1 MIYNY
6 TENDLLEYP
15 ESYFYSKF
23 NGVLFLESYYS
34 KRFEKLSTLGSDLII
49 NSKFEKLKIEITSK
63 IKILYS
69 KNNKDNSFFYTSDF
83 LLNILNDNN
92 QNLNEKFYKIIQKFE
107 ITKKIYDKYQIDS
120 FKGIGYNKNL
130 DIYILFGICLIDF
143 YHKTKNL
150 VYLNSILK
158 LSDILCSQIKTDS
171 SLISSG
177 TIYIIKN
184 ELYVINKL
192 LNKNNISL

>member
-6 TENDLLEYP
+6 TEKNLLEYP

-34 KRFEKLSTLGSDLII
+34 KRHQKLAALGSDLII
-49 NSKFEKLKIEITSK
+49 NSKFEKLKIEIISK
-63 IKILYS
+63 FKILYS
-69 KNNKDNSFFYTSDF
+69 KNNKDNLFFYTPDF

-92 QNLNEKFYKIIQKFE
+92 QDLNKKFNKIIQKFE
-107 ITKKIYDKYQIDS
+107 ITKKIYNKYEIDT
-120 FKGIGYNKNL
+120 FKGTGYNKNL
-130 DIYILFGICLIDF
+130 DMYILFGICLIDF

-171 SLISSG
+171 SLICIG

-184 ELYVINKL
+184 ELYLINQL
-192 LNKNNISL
+192 LNKNNISI

>member
-23 NGVLFLESYYS
+23 YGVLFLESYFS
-34 KRFEKLSTLGSDLII
+34 KRLEKLSNLGSDLII

-69 KNNKDNSFFYTSDF
+69 KNNKDDLFFYTSDF

-92 QNLNEKFYKIIQKFE
+92 QDLNKKFNKIIQKFE

-184 ELYVINKL
+184 ELYLINKL